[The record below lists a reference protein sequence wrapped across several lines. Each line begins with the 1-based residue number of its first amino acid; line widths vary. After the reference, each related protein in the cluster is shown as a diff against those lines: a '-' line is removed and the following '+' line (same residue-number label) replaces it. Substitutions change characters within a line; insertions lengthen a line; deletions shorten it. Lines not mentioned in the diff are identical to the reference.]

1 MSKRLRATLL
11 HIVYSKL
18 RKIAIVFIFFRI
30 FIVTS
35 STTLPVSSSLLPRNP
50 PNTFAFIPLPAMRL
64 SSRNSSNSKAF
75 RPIMPYS
82 APVCEG
88 MHYHKTGVPWHTNN
102 ILIFPIFPLFSGF
115 SRLSTFLYFHLI
127 LAYLCISWHI
137 FVSNSGKFFGKFQ
150 VCTKGFS
157 AVGKRQVRN
166 WGLR

>member
-1 MSKRLRATLL
+1 MAFYVQNFVCVPSLSSPLLLR
-11 HIVYSKL
+11 IS
-18 RKIAIVFIFFRI
+18 
-30 FIVTS
+30 
-35 STTLPVSSSLLPRNP
+35 
-50 PNTFAFIPLPAMRL
+50 PNTFAFIPILPLNL
-64 SSRNSSNSKAF
+64 SSRNRSNSKAF
-75 RPIMPYS
+75 CHILPCVALI
-82 APVCEG
+82 CEG
-88 MHYHKTGVPWHTNN
+88 MHYYKTGVPWHTNN

-115 SRLSTFLYFHLI
+115 SSLSTFLYFHLI